1 MWKMREELLSNH
13 IEETLSN
20 TDAVATIDF
29 LDKTCLTAVMEENG
43 LVENPQFVP
52 ARDVMKAKCIKYPTE
67 PQRK

>member
-13 IEETLSN
+13 IEEMLSN

-52 ARDVMKAKCIKYPTE
+52 VST
-67 PQRK
+67 